1 MLLYIFAAF
10 LIHLQ
15 CGNSFVNPLFTSW
28 GRKVATLSRDVD
40 VSLYMAKK
48 YDPSTFI
55 KVEIKKPMGISLE
68 EVSATEKRGVYVL
81 EVKDGNA
88 KQTNKV
94 FKGQLLIE
102 VNGEDVRYKSFD
114 EVMDSLS
121 TSQGESVN
129 LVFVDPRSV
138 YKGSATVTVKMP
150 NGETK
155 VVINTLKGTLLRPL
169 LLDANVDLYAGATK
183 LTNCGGGGSC
193 GTCVVSVVDNEDWE
207 KRPDFEAKKLKKYD
221 TTARLS
227 CNTVIEGDATV
238 VIAPLKVN

>member
-1 MLLYIFAAF
+1 
-10 LIHLQ
+10 
-15 CGNSFVNPLFTSW
+15 
-28 GRKVATLSRDVD
+28 
-40 VSLYMAKK
+40 MAKK
-48 YDPSTFI
+48 YDPETFV
-55 KVEIKKPMGISLE
+55 KVELKKPMGLSLE

-81 EVKDGNA
+81 EVKEGSNA
-88 KQTNKV
+88 KQTQKV
-94 FKGQLLIE
+94 FKGQLLLE

-114 EVMDSLS
+114 EVMDTLS
-121 TSQGESVN
+121 TTPGDSVK
-129 LVFVDPRSV
+129 LVFVDPRFV

-155 VVINTLKGTLLRPL
+155 VVINTLKGQLLRPL
-169 LLDANVDLYAGATK
+169 LLDANVDLYAGASK

-207 KRPDFEAKKLKKYD
+207 QRPDFEAKKLKKYD

-238 VIAPLKVN
+238 LIAPLKVN